1 MRRRRRRLRLR
12 RHLVHEVGGRG
23 SSERGVQSA
32 RVRGEL
38 IEIAKER
45 RIKLVVQ
52 RGCAE
57 VAKVAEGGVRGDA
70 LGQARVE
77 VGWLNDGVCCVK
89 ELVLVLKLAAP
100 PKGDWSNWLPNDVV
114 AVEKDA
120 PPDWSP
126 RRPAGLE
133 GA

>member
-1 MRRRRRRLRLR
+1 MISSYSAGVQKSNLRFVL
-12 RHLVHEVGGRG
+12 EVGGRG

-77 VGWLNDGVCCVK
+77 V
-89 ELVLVLKLAAP
+89 
-100 PKGDWSNWLPNDVV
+100 
-114 AVEKDA
+114 
-120 PPDWSP
+120 
-126 RRPAGLE
+126 AGLVERRRLLRE
-133 GA
+133 GVGAGVEIGRAAEGRLVKLVAERRRRGGERRAAGLVS